1 MRILRS
7 SKSVILAQNFIW
19 IGVGLSF
26 LYWFLESLM
35 HVTVFGDGNFLDHL
49 FTPDV
54 HELWKRLLVSFLIIF
69 FSVYAQRSINIRRRT
84 EAALADR
91 EKELSRILENNPAG
105 IVLVDADSRNIEE
118 LHIEPDPERFQPRL
132 SAADIERLE
141 KAGLKL
147 SEYEGM
153 MAEMESGA
161 LVIDDISQF
170 ETERLIELYHPD
182 IVCGG
187 IKEKYIIQKSGV
199 PMKQLHSYDYSGP
212 YAGFKGAINFYRE
225 IDRMVNSKVWK
236 FLKSPWQENPELA
249 AKYAWE

>member
-1 MRILRS
+1 VEAERAKAKARCEGKTAMLFVGGSRAHHYQELFRE
-7 SKSVILAQNFIW
+7 
-19 IGVGLSF
+19 IGMQTIAAGYEFAHRDDYEGRRVLPGL
-26 LYWFLESLM
+26 
-35 HVTVFGDGNFLDHL
+35 
-49 FTPDV
+49 
-54 HELWKRLLVSFLIIF
+54 K
-69 FSVYAQRSINIRRRT
+69 
-84 EAALADR
+84 
-91 EKELSRILENNPAG
+91 
-105 IVLVDADSRNIEE
+105 VDADSRNIEE
-118 LHIEPDPERFQPRL
+118 LHVEPDPDRFQPRL
-132 SAADIERLE
+132 SEADIERQE

-153 MAEMESGA
+153 MAEMENGA

-236 FLKSPWQENPELA
+236 FLKAPWQENPELA